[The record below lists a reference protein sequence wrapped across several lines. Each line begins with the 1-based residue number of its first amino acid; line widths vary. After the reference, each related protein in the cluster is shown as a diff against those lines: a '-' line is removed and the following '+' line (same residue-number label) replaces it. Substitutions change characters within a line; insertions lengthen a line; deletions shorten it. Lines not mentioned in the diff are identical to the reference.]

1 MSDCEKVKCFMDY
14 IMGDN
19 QEFYDTFLLNL
30 SEEEFESFMENNPD
44 FMESI
49 EGKSNDRE

>member
-1 MSDCEKVKCFMDY
+1 MSDCEKVKRFMDY

-30 SEEEFESFMENNPD
+30 SDEEFESFMENNPD

-49 EGKSNDRE
+49 EWERKDRE